1 MKYMFIIILALIS
14 TQSFAD
20 TELHN
25 CVIHYKMSN
34 ETISQACIKKDLK
47 DRNTFLLTSID
58 GSPLG
63 DDTDIAVIRGPKAS
77 RQLITRM
84 PNGEIYDLGV
94 IRKDIKR
101 PGCYDNRYYTICLK

>member
-14 TQSFAD
+14 VQSFAD

-34 ETISQACIKKDLK
+34 ETISQACIKKDLTH
-47 DRNTFLLTSID
+47 RGTFILTSTD

-63 DDTDIAVIRGPKAS
+63 DDTEVAVIRGRES
-77 RQLITRM
+77 NFQLITRM
-84 PNGEIYDLGV
+84 PNGEIYDLGA
-94 IRKDIKR
+94 IRKNYQK